1 MDTKTKQE
9 QHEIADRVAA
19 EHGCEIMPTAHGGLP
34 ALAVQRRWQQG
45 DPQDRQ
51 RIRRCL
57 DALAAAGVNTHG
69 WVS

>member
-1 MDTKTKQE
+1 MTTKTKQE
-9 QHEIADRVAA
+9 QHEIADRIAD
-19 EHGCEIMPTAHGGLP
+19 EHGCEIMPA
-34 ALAVQRRWQQG
+34 AYAIAAISVQRRYRQG

-57 DALAAAGVNTHG
+57 DALAAAGVNTYG